1 MVSNRST
8 PAVSSRTGLA
18 AALCVALGL
27 AACGG
32 RDEAPEPDAAP
43 AETADVSR
51 QAADQAA
58 RQQRAADDALA
69 ALSADDLRKA
79 AGQAYQDSRLYFPPG
94 ENAMEY
100 YLALRAKT
108 RGDAAATSAL
118 IDLLPLTVIATEQN
132 RDRGDFA
139 EARRLLG
146 LIERTDA
153 THPALGRLRTSIATA
168 EEAAVHQQ
176 RGAAQEAERQQQI
189 ARERAQQQRE
199 QQVSAAQQLPGPP
212 PAETTGARSA
222 PASAP
227 TPTPAQPAPRP
238 AQDTPRPA
246 PARPAPTPAT
256 PATEAAPPEAAPAP
270 APVQLHPLST
280 PAPRYPP
287 DALRAGISGEV
298 QVEFTV
304 AVDGSVSSARIV
316 RADPPRTFD
325 REALSAV
332 RRWRFEPVPAPVT
345 TRRTIGFSPTAN

>member
-1 MVSNRST
+1 M
-8 PAVSSRTGLA
+8 SSRTGLA

-32 RDEAPEPDAAP
+32 RDDAPEPEATP

-79 AGQAYQDSRLYFPPG
+79 ASQAYQDSRLYFPPG

-100 YLALRAKT
+100 YLALRDKT
-108 RGDAAATSAL
+108 QGDAAATSAL
-118 IDLLPLTVIATEQN
+118 IDLLPITVIATEQN

-146 LIERTDA
+146 LIERADA

-168 EEAAVHQQ
+168 EEAAVHRQ

-189 ARERAQQQRE
+189 ARERAEQQRE

-212 PAETTGARSA
+212 PADTAGARSA
-222 PASAP
+222 PVSAP
-227 TPTPAQPAPRP
+227 TPAPAQTTPRP
-238 AQDTPRPA
+238 AQDTPRPT
-246 PARPAPTPAT
+246 PARPAPAPTPAT
-256 PATEAAPPEAAPAP
+256 EAPPAETPPAP
-270 APVQLHPLST
+270 APVQLRPLST

-304 AVDGSVSSARIV
+304 GVDGSVSSARIV
-316 RADPPRTFD
+316 RADPPRAFD

>member
-1 MVSNRST
+1 M
-8 PAVSSRTGLA
+8 SSRTGLA

-32 RDEAPEPDAAP
+32 RDDTPEPETAP

-100 YLALRAKT
+100 YLALRDKT

-146 LIERTDA
+146 LIERADA
-153 THPALGRLRTSIATA
+153 THPALARLRTSIATA
-168 EEAAVHQQ
+168 EEAAVRQQ

-199 QQVSAAQQLPGPP
+199 QQVSASQQLPGPP
-212 PAETTGARSA
+212 PADTTSARSA

-246 PARPAPTPAT
+246 PARPAPTPA
-256 PATEAAPPEAAPAP
+256 PANEAPPPEAAPAP

-304 AVDGSVSSARIV
+304 AVDGSVNSARIV